1 MQLNE
6 PLWRTAV
13 FPGWG
18 HLHIENPYKG
28 WPMVIFSTY
37 LLYNALNINPA
48 KWSSGDMQEIMN
60 NKKVQFQQLYFVY
73 WSWAILDI
81 ISETDNY
88 NKKILM
94 EKTL

>member
-1 MQLNE
+1 
-6 PLWRTAV
+6 
-13 FPGWG
+13 
-18 HLHIENPYKG
+18 
-28 WPMVIFSTY
+28 
-37 LLYNALNINPA
+37 
-48 KWSSGDMQEIMN
+48 MQEIMN